1 MPLWPPWLHL
11 ARQEQEAG
19 VVEIPGR
26 EHNQRIIEYH
36 ATTTLRGEADEIPW
50 CSSFVNWCIRECGM
64 LLGGTNSARARSWLE
79 WGTELIIPPVGAITI
94 LRRGGAGQPGP
105 TVIAANGHV
114 GFLLH
119 QTNTHVTLL
128 GGNQGN
134 RVSTKKYPVG
144 RVLGHR
150 WPL

>member
-11 ARQEQEAG
+11 ARQEEEAG

-26 EHNQRIIEYH
+26 KHNERILEYH
-36 ATTTLRGEADEIPW
+36 DTTTLDGETDEIPW
-50 CSSFVNWCIRECGM
+50 CSSFVNWCVKECGM
-64 LLGGTNSARARSWLE
+64 LLEGTNSARARSWLE
-79 WGTELIIPPVGAITI
+79 WGEVLLIPPVGAITI

-105 TVIAANGHV
+105 TVINAKGHV
-114 GFLLH
+114 GFLIH
-119 QTNTHVTLL
+119 QTSTHVTLL